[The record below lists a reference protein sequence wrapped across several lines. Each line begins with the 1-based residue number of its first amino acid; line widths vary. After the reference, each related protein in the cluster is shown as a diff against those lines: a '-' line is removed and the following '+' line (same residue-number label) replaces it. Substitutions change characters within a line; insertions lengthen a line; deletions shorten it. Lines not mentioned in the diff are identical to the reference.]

1 MKKALI
7 ALPIVALM
15 LVVPA
20 IVIAKTSNPSLLGNG
35 NGDGPTQLTVTLN
48 QAQFQWRGIS
58 AFGDWTP
65 DYSYLESATSSD
77 FNLTGNVLHTA
88 ISYSPS
94 VEDLKG
100 ESSVYVYNKSSELWV
115 QKEGQVKY
123 VYVPGYGDSPV
134 ANFWRGYLDFG
145 GEAPS
150 TETFVHGVG
159 YQWAYLYLPEDATLT
174 GDYTAYAQWD
184 AKVGAW
190 LVGFSIYL
198 WDPAVG
204 TYDIA
209 FPEPFPEPV
218 PANVYNPLNL

>member
-1 MKKALI
+1 MRKALI

-15 LVVPA
+15 LLVPA

-35 NGDGPTQLTVTLN
+35 DGPTPLTVTLN
-48 QAQFQWRGIS
+48 QAQLQWRGIS

-65 DYSYLESATSSD
+65 GYSYMEYATSSD
-77 FNLTGNVLHTA
+77 FNVTGNVLHTS

-94 VEDLKG
+94 VEDLEG
-100 ESSVYVYNKSSELWV
+100 ESSVYVYNKSSGLWIER
-115 QKEGQVKY
+115 EGQVKY
-123 VYVPGYGDSPV
+123 VYIPGYGDTPV
-134 ANFWRGYLDFG
+134 VNFWRGYLDFG
-145 GEAPS
+145 GNAPS

-198 WDPAVG
+198 WDP
-204 TYDIA
+204 TPQSYTTA
-209 FPEPFPEPV
+209 FPDPFPEPV
-218 PANVYNPLNL
+218 PANVYNPLGL